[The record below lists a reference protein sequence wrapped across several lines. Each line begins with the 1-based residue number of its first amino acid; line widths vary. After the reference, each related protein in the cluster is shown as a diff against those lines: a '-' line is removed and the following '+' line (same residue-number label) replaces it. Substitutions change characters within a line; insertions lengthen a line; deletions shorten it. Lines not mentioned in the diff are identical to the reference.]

1 MFLIPSTE
9 RPHCGTQYVA
19 SSGNEG
25 EGQDRHGARYDTG
38 GNQDPVELLRNR
50 GGCSLVTTLLL
61 LPDEA
66 QGTR

>member
-1 MFLIPSTE
+1 MGLSMLLALGMRVKGRTDMGLGMI
-9 RPHCGTQYVA
+9 Q
-19 SSGNEG
+19 
-25 EGQDRHGARYDTG
+25 G

>member
-1 MFLIPSTE
+1 MGLGMI
-9 RPHCGTQYVA
+9 Q
-19 SSGNEG
+19 
-25 EGQDRHGARYDTG
+25 G
-38 GNQDPVELLRNR
+38 GNQDPGELLRNQ